1 MNKKQATI
9 QELQQDKQS
18 ALKRARGYKTAS
30 IIANCSAGVSAAFIL
45 IGAINNDAEMTLPAM
60 CICILCAITGA
71 ASAYDEKK
79 YTDMAQKI
87 QRKINRIQGRQ
98 K

>member
-1 MNKKQATI
+1 MNKKQANI

-18 ALKRARGYKTAS
+18 ALKRARVYKTAA

-71 ASAYDEKK
+71 AGTHDAKK
-79 YTDMAQKI
+79 YTETASKF

>member
-1 MNKKQATI
+1 MNKKQDQI
-9 QELQQDKQS
+9 QYLQQDKQD
-18 ALKRARGYKTAS
+18 ALKKSKIYKTGS
-30 IIANCSAGVSAAFIL
+30 IIANCSAGVSAAVIL
-45 IGAINNDAEMTLPAM
+45 IGAINNNAEITLPAM
-60 CICILCAITGA
+60 CICILCAVTGA
-71 ASAYDEKK
+71 ASAYDAKK